1 MAEEEKQREAAVA
14 PLPCLAAQL
23 PQSQKFE
30 SDTLILRGAI
40 APGLVLAPHSEY
52 SFSFFL
58 PIAMTLSAS
67 HHSIDVPYLARLARL
82 EITSEEAEVFGGQL
96 GRILDYVA
104 QMNGL
109 DISGIEPTA
118 HAITV
123 FDVIR
128 EDFVQESLPKPV
140 ILENAPHHANGLFV
154 VPKVL
159 D

>member
-1 MAEEEKQREAAVA
+1 MSNNT
-14 PLPCLAAQL
+14 P
-23 PQSQKFE
+23 
-30 SDTLILRGAI
+30 
-40 APGLVLAPHSEY
+40 
-52 SFSFFL
+52 
-58 PIAMTLSAS
+58 

-82 EITSEEAEVFGGQL
+82 EVTPEEVEIFGGQL
-96 GRILDYVA
+96 GRILDHVE
-104 QMNGL
+104 QMNKL

-128 EDFVQESLPKPV
+128 EDGVTASLPKET
-140 ILENAPHHANGLFV
+140 ILENAPRSANGLFV

>member
-1 MAEEEKQREAAVA
+1 MSLSS
-14 PLPCLAAQL
+14 PDPTLT
-23 PQSQKFE
+23 PQ
-30 SDTLILRGAI
+30 T
-40 APGLVLAPHSEY
+40 P
-52 SFSFFL
+52 
-58 PIAMTLSAS
+58 

-82 EITSEEAEVFGGQL
+82 EVTSEEVEIFGGQL
-96 GRILDYVA
+96 GRILDHVE
-104 QMNGL
+104 QMNKL

-128 EDFVQESLPKPV
+128 EDIVTESLPKTTQ
-140 ILENAPHHANGLFV
+140 LANAPHNANGLFV

>member
-1 MAEEEKQREAAVA
+1 MSSPDSTK
-14 PLPCLAAQL
+14 
-23 PQSQKFE
+23 
-30 SDTLILRGAI
+30 
-40 APGLVLAPHSEY
+40 
-52 SFSFFL
+52 
-58 PIAMTLSAS
+58 SA

-82 EITSEEAEVFGGQL
+82 EITPEEVELFGGQL
-96 GRILDYVA
+96 GRILDHVE
-104 QMNGL
+104 QMNKL

-128 EDFVQESLPKPV
+128 EDVEGESLPKAV
-140 ILENAPHHANGLFV
+140 ILENAPHNANGLFV

>member
-1 MAEEEKQREAAVA
+1 MSINN
-14 PLPCLAAQL
+14 P
-23 PQSQKFE
+23 
-30 SDTLILRGAI
+30 
-40 APGLVLAPHSEY
+40 
-52 SFSFFL
+52 
-58 PIAMTLSAS
+58 

-82 EITSEEAEVFGGQL
+82 EVTPEEVEIFGGQL
-96 GRILDYVA
+96 GRILDHVE
-104 QMNGL
+104 QMNKL

-128 EDFVQESLPKPV
+128 EDGVTESLAKET
-140 ILENAPHHANGLFV
+140 ILENAPRSANGLFV